1 MKAHEYNDQSILS
14 IGPFTV
20 TFVKTKHPVP
30 CYGMRIEAD
39 GKSLFYTADSA
50 FLESFVPFGRNVD
63 LLLCECNFYGN
74 MDASD
79 AGHMTSLDAGK
90 LAHEANV
97 KKLIL
102 THLPHFGELDQLV
115 TEAKSIY
122 KGKVE
127 LARKDMEIIYLGGE
141 NMLFIDNKGITDPR
155 INLAIEEYA
164 LKNLDINESYLL
176 FYINQPSIIIG
187 KNQNTIEE
195 INTDYVEKQGLHVV
209 RRLSG
214 GGAVYHDLGNLNFSF
229 ITKDDGESFH
239 NFKKF
244 TEPVVTAL
252 HKLGVKAELSGRN
265 DIIAEGRKISGN
277 AQFSTKGRM
286 FSHGTL
292 LFDSEM
298 ENVVSALNVKKDKIE
313 SKGIKSIRS
322 RVANIS
328 EFLSK
333 KMTIEEFRSTLLDF
347 IFDDNNVEEYILT
360 EEDWKKIHE
369 LSKERYQNWDWNY
382 GKSPK
387 FNLQHS
393 NRFPIGQIDVRL
405 EVNKGII
412 ENCKIYGDFFG
423 VGNIEEI
430 EEKLTGTRYE
440 RKEIAQSLEGVDI
453 PHYFGNIT
461 REEFLDLVY

>member
-1 MKAHEYNDQSILS
+1 
-14 IGPFTV
+14 
-20 TFVKTKHPVP
+20 
-30 CYGMRIEAD
+30 
-39 GKSLFYTADSA
+39 
-50 FLESFVPFGRNVD
+50 
-63 LLLCECNFYGN
+63 
-74 MDASD
+74 
-79 AGHMTSLDAGK
+79 
-90 LAHEANV
+90 
-97 KKLIL
+97 
-102 THLPHFGELDQLV
+102 
-115 TEAKSIY
+115 
-122 KGKVE
+122 
-127 LARKDMEIIYLGGE
+127 
-141 NMLFIDNKGITDPR
+141 MLFIDNKGITDPR

-176 FYINQPSIIIG
+176 FYINEPSIIIG

-195 INTDYVEKQGLHVV
+195 INTDYVEKEGLHVV

-298 ENVVSALNVKKDKIE
+298 ENVVSALRVKKDKIE

-328 EFLSK
+328 EFLSE
-333 KMTIEEFRSTLLDF
+333 KMTIEQFRSTLLDY
-347 IFDDNNVEEYILT
+347 IFDGSDVEEYVLT
-360 EEDWKKIHE
+360 EEDWKNIHE

-393 NRFPIGQIDVRL
+393 HRFPVGSVDVRL
-405 EVNKGII
+405 DVNKGKI

-423 VGNIEEI
+423 VGNVEDI
-430 EEKLTGTRYE
+430 EEKLIGTRYE
-440 RKEIAQSLEGVDI
+440 RKDIAGALEGVDI
-453 PHYFGNIT
+453 QHYFGNVT
-461 REEFLDLVY
+461 KDEFVDLVY